1 VQRSQL
7 LMKRRSLR
15 GVKKAT
21 FPKGYALRPYQD
33 GDAAHWARIIS
44 RAFRTQCPPSVFWR
58 EIANQKLFRPER
70 VLFLLHQGKPVGTA
84 TAWARPEFGS
94 RAGYVH
100 MVALLPEYT
109 GKRLGKKLTTAVL
122 WYFTEHG
129 LTSAFLHTDDHR
141 LPAIRIY
148 LELDFE
154 PVVESE
160 DVRKRWAEV
169 FRDLKRPDLSHRYC
183 GEE

>member
-1 VQRSQL
+1 MHRFQL
-7 LMKRRSLR
+7 LMKRRTLR
-15 GVKKAT
+15 DVKKPRC
-21 FPKGYALRPYQD
+21 PKGYSLRTYQD
-33 GDAAHWARIIS
+33 GDDVHWARIIAK
-44 RAFRTQCPPSVFWR
+44 AFRTQCPPSVFWR

-70 VLFLLHQGKPVGTA
+70 VFFLLHEGKPVGTA
-84 TAWARPEFGS
+84 TAWSKPEFGS

-109 GKRLGKKLTTAVL
+109 GKGLGKKLTTAVL
-122 WYFTEHG
+122 WYFTENR
-129 LTSAFLHTDDHR
+129 LSSAFLHTDDHR

-154 PVVESE
+154 PVIGNE
-160 DVRKRWAEV
+160 DDRNRWLEV